1 MVFMGSRN
9 PGIANINVP
18 HFLDTLN
25 SIDNEDDSSVISLS
39 SIVLPQSQP
48 RRYFDQEKWNKLKE
62 SIKEYGI
69 LQPLLVRPLE
79 AEIYELVAGERRY
92 RAAYEAGLDEVPV
105 IIRELDR
112 NKAYQFS
119 LIENL
124 QREDLNPVEETES
137 ILELLCLELDITSKE
152 VISIIDQ
159 VLNAKK
165 RNLDLTENIF
175 SQFEKIEFIL
185 STTSKLTAESFR
197 TARLPLLNL
206 PKEILEI
213 LRQGKIEYTKAR
225 AVARVKDE
233 KKRKYLLKK
242 VIAENLS
249 LSQIKERIANLKAG
263 HVKDKGTKSDYT
275 AMYSQRLKDVYTKVK
290 KIKSWSDPQKQQEF
304 ESLLSKLENLL

>member
-9 PGIANINVP
+9 PGVANINVP
-18 HFLDTLN
+18 HFLDVLN
-25 SIDNEDDSSVISLS
+25 SVDNEDDSSVISLS
-39 SIVLPQSQP
+39 CIVLPQSQP
-48 RRYFDQEKWNKLKE
+48 RRYFDQEKLDKLKE
-62 SIKEYGI
+62 SIKEHGI

-165 RNLDLTENIF
+165 RNLDLTENNF

-206 PKEILEI
+206 PQEILEV

-233 KKRKYLLKK
+233 KKRKSLLKK

-249 LSQIKERIANLKAG
+249 LSQIKERIAKLKTG
-263 HVKDKGTKSDYT
+263 HVKDKGIKGDYT

-290 KIKSWSDPQKQQEF
+290 KIKSWSDLQKQQEF

>member
-48 RRYFDQEKWNKLKE
+48 RRYFDQEKLNKLKE

-92 RAAYEAGLDEVPV
+92 RAAYEAGLDQVPV